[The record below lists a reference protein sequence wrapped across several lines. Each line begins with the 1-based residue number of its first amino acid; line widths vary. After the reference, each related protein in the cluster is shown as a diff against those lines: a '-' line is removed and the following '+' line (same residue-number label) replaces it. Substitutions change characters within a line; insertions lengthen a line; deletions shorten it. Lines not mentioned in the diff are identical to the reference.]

1 MAQCGKESCHA
12 GSIGKSGKDFRSSEY
27 LFVSV
32 VQIESACVS
41 CAWRLGIF
49 SDIVYSMLMFIGL
62 DLEHLPL
69 MFL

>member
-1 MAQCGKESCHA
+1 M
-12 GSIGKSGKDFRSSEY
+12 
-27 LFVSV
+27 